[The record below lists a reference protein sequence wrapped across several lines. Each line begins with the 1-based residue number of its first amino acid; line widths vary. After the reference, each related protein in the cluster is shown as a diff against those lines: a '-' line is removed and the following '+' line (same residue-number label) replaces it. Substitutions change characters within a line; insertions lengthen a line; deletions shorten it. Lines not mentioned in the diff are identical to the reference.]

1 MTLREMLDVLVPT
14 VPVAVIAADG
24 CETERICSV
33 LDARALQYEP
43 RVELVRYMNNRVL
56 CLAADTDSVMHMST
70 EQDDSHSS
78 ACARMTQ
85 EGRVLIYMSK
95 VQEEGKT
102 DADA

>member
-1 MTLREMLDVLVPT
+1 MTLREVLEVLVPT

-24 CETERICSV
+24 CETERICSA
-33 LDARALQYEP
+33 LDARALQYELP
-43 RVELVRYMNNRVL
+43 TRLVRYMNNRVL
-56 CLAADTDSVMHMST
+56 CIAADTDSVIHISA

-95 VQEEGKT
+95 MPEEGET
-102 DADA
+102 DG